1 MTEPD
6 APSPDRLR
14 QTFAGI
20 FGGAGPTHLIRAP
33 GRVNLIGEH
42 VDYAGLPVM
51 PMTLNREIR
60 VACKPRPDRLVR
72 LHNLDARFPPAAFES
87 APAIPPAPP
96 GAWDNYARAAW
107 QTVNRRLGRV
117 CHGADILVDG
127 DIPPGA
133 GLSSSSALVVALALA
148 ALAGEEK
155 SPDPD
160 ALAAWLA
167 EGEQYVG
174 TRGGGMDQ
182 TVILRARRGH
192 ACRIDFLPPRV
203 EHIPLSGTHD
213 FVLCDSGRRAEKS
226 GSARARY
233 NMQPLL
239 CRLAAKLMARQL
251 SREFGEPVPLRCI
264 GEFWLGPACL
274 TTREVLALADR
285 ALPDDPAG
293 PREVALRLGIP
304 VEAVQAQWFDS
315 LPEPNEPVRL
325 RARVRWLA
333 EEFRRVELARDALYE
348 GDMGHFGRLMLASHQ
363 GCRDLLEVSR
373 PELDETVEAAMDAGA
388 LGARMTGAGFGGF
401 VIALVER
408 RRTADLIDTM
418 NRRFHRRYPDLTG
431 PGAFPAISADPAG
444 TCRT

>member
-6 APSPDRLR
+6 TPSWDRLKAG
-14 QTFAGI
+14 FADV
-20 FGGAGPTHLIRAP
+20 FGGTASPRYVRAP

-60 VACKPRPDRLVR
+60 LVFSPRQDRLIR
-72 LHNLDARFPPAAFES
+72 LRNTHARFAPADFES
-87 APAIPPAPP
+87 ATDIPPSPP

-107 QTVNRRLGRV
+107 QTVNRKLGRV
-117 CHGADILVDG
+117 CRGADVLVDG
-127 DIPPGA
+127 NIPPAA

-148 ALAGEEK
+148 ALAGENEH
-155 SPDPD
+155 PDP
-160 ALAAWLA
+160 ATLAAWLA

-182 TVILRARRGH
+182 TVILRGRCGH

-203 EHIPLSGTHD
+203 EHVPLSDSHV

-239 CRLAAKLMARQL
+239 CRLAAELMARQL
-251 SREFGEPVPLRCI
+251 SVEFGEPVPLRYF

-285 ALPDDPAG
+285 ALPEDPAG
-293 PREVALRLGIP
+293 PRDVALRLGLP
-304 VEAVQAQWFDS
+304 VEEVRARWFDP
-315 LPEPNEPVRL
+315 LPEPDEPVRL

-333 EEFRRVELARDALYE
+333 EEFRRVELARDLLYE
-348 GDMGHFGRLMLASHQ
+348 GDMEAFGALMLASHE
-363 GCRDLLEVSR
+363 GCRNLLEVSS

-388 LGARMTGAGFGGF
+388 LGARLTGAGFGGF
-401 VIALVER
+401 VIALVQR
-408 RRTADLIDTM
+408 QRAADLIDAM
-418 NRRFHRRYPDLTG
+418 NRRFRRRFPDQVG
-431 PGAFPAISADPAG
+431 PGAFLAASAEPAG
-444 TCRT
+444 FHEG